1 MIAIIY
7 RIYHKSTTSDLF
19 EVTQTRLLVTRF
31 TNLKPNTQQ
40 IIYITAAGS
49 KVVDSLPSETLVA
62 WTDPALPA
70 HVDPPAIHPTDMIPE
85 GGSMTILCLAMGNP
99 APTISLYVG
108 GHLVRQDTSRHMV
121 TTIHNISTDMEHVS
135 CYADNGYGI
144 PMQATKKVNI
154 SCECDCFDRISK

>member
-1 MIAIIY
+1 MF
-7 RIYHKSTTSDLF
+7 D
-19 EVTQTRLLVTRF
+19 VTQTRLLVARF
-31 TNLKPNTQQ
+31 TNLKPNTQH
-40 IIYITAAGS
+40 IIYITATASS
-49 KVVDSLPSETLVA
+49 KDINSLPSETLVA

-70 HVDPPAIHPTDMIPE
+70 HVDTPVIYPEDMIPE
-85 GGSMTILCLAMGNP
+85 GNSMKILCLAMGNP

-121 TTIHNISTDMEHVS
+121 TTIHNVSTDMEHVS

-154 SCECDCFDRISK
+154 SCKLILHFN

>member
-1 MIAIIY
+1 MSRIH
-7 RIYHKSTTSDLF
+7 RIYHKTTTSPTDAF

-31 TNLKPNTQQ
+31 MNLKPNTQH
-40 IIYITAAGS
+40 IIYITANGS
-49 KVVDSLPSETLVA
+49 KGVESLASETLVA

-154 SCECDCFDRISK
+154 SCE